1 MYLSSCTVTLTPQG
15 VCLSELSASTSTI
28 TLTCMTDTTALSWL
42 QQDSN
47 LIPLVYNNFSR
58 PLNVPVQHGVFT
70 VQLTMVSSD
79 GNNYT
84 SIATV
89 SVSSLVNITTLT
101 MTCDDDGDGIGE
113 NALLINGIINIVQ
126 HLRKGNG
133 LGTCMYV

>member
-1 MYLSSCTVTLTPQG
+1 MSIRRSSLICVAYLQVYERVADNRWWPNIGGL
-15 VCLSELSASTSTI
+15 LY
-28 TLTCMTDTTALSWL
+28 
-42 QQDSN
+42 SN
-47 LIPLVYNNFSR
+47 LIPLVYNSFSR

-101 MTCDDDGDGIGE
+101 MTCDDNGDGIGE
-113 NALLINGIINIVQ
+113 NALLINGIMISL
-126 HLRKGNG
+126 HD
-133 LGTCMYV
+133 YFY

>member
-1 MYLSSCTVTLTPQG
+1 MNVCSTILLYISSCTVTLTPHL
-15 VCLSELSASTSTI
+15 VCLSELSASTPTI
-28 TLTCMTDTTALSWL
+28 TLTCMTDTTALLW
-42 QQDSN
+42 QYSN
-47 LIPLVYNNFSR
+47 LIPLVYNSFSR

-101 MTCDDDGDGIGE
+101 MTCDDNGDGIGE
-113 NALLINGIINIVQ
+113 NALLINGIMISL
-126 HLRKGNG
+126 HD
-133 LGTCMYV
+133 

>member
-1 MYLSSCTVTLTPQG
+1 MNVCSTILLYLSSCTVTLTQAPQG
-15 VCLSELSASTSTI
+15 MCLSELSARGTSTI

-47 LIPLVYNNFSR
+47 LMSLVYNNFDR

-84 SIATV
+84 SVATV
-89 SVSSLVNITTLT
+89 SISSLVNITTLN
-101 MTCDDDGDGIGE
+101 MTCDDNGDGIGE
-113 NALLINGIINIVQ
+113 NALLINGIT
-126 HLRKGNG
+126 KF
-133 LGTCMYV
+133 